1 MWYKGDEISL
11 NHKRNDIVT
20 FAATGM
26 DLEVIILCKGNQ
38 TEKDKYHLILLMCGI
53 RNGP

>member
-11 NHKRNDIVT
+11 NHKRNDTVT

-26 DLEVIILCKGNQ
+26 DLEVIIYVK
-38 TEKDKYHLILLMCGI
+38 EI
-53 RNGP
+53 RQRKTNII